1 MAEVKNAFIKSKMNK
16 DLDARLVPQGE
27 YRDAQNAQ
35 ISRSEGDDVGALT
48 NVLGNKLLVEFD
60 ITQNGMTSIG
70 YYVDEIN
77 NDIYVFITDNFTDG
91 WIKEG
96 AGGGNNHAIYRYNV
110 RSEVSTKL
118 VEGAFLNF
126 STKSPIIGVNLL
138 EELLFWTDNRNQPR
152 KINVKTAAADSTYY
166 TAEDQIS
173 VAKYNPY
180 EAITLYEASTASSGD
195 YETTMKDV
203 VSKFLPDGG
212 TATISA
218 TATGTSFSITDL
230 NIPFYPAL
238 QTSGTDN
245 LPQNGMT
252 LGKITSAGG
261 PIVDT
266 GVTVGAGSS
275 TSTLVTSGS
284 ITLNANDVVVF
295 NYNPYY
301 DNGFAGDEDYL
312 EDKFVR
318 FSYRFKFD
326 DGEYSLIAPFTQP
339 CFIPKQDGYFLNT
352 STSEGDQQ
360 LAFNSTIVSFMENK
374 VNEIKL
380 IIPLPEGRNTV
391 VDSFKIDS
399 LEILYKESDQTALRV
414 VESITDITSASTNA
428 FYEYTYSGKQPFKTL
443 PENEIIRVYD
453 KIPVKAF
460 SQEIINNRVVYGNFQ
475 NKHTPPSSLD
485 YNIIATSKS
494 DFNLKT
500 GSAVFVG
507 PSGTVTAGTTINIS
521 GATGTIQQGSIATAT
536 GIPANTIV
544 TSTNGSSTI
553 VLDKNITLVP
563 GRGVNFSPANDI
575 ENTTS
580 KIEYPSHS
588 LKTNRNYQVGVVL
601 SDKYGRSSSVIL
613 SDNNNIVTV
622 GIDDFKGDSIY
633 SPYEDGTTTPSSW
646 PGNSLKMSFNS
657 VIGPS
662 QPNNAT
668 GWPGLYNNDITSDDY
683 NPLGWYSFK
692 IVVKQQEQ
700 EYYNVYTAGAM
711 QGLPY
716 NYDNE
721 SSIPTLNS
729 NTSYTTL
736 INDNINKVPRDLSEV
751 GPQDRTFRSSVKL
764 FGRVNNT
771 SSSFINNGNE
781 QYYPGQKN
789 FTTNVVEDLFDI
801 FDVKGF
807 ENTVGESQPIT
818 SNKNPFHPFFKSDSN
833 PFIAEFVTSNVTS
846 NQFGV
851 INTEVNTTAGTANVN
866 EPSGVSGETIIT
878 IDNISAGFAPEPDD
892 IITGTAVAAGT
903 KVISF
908 DGAASEITV
917 NLAQTLSDNTVLTFT
932 RRTYED
938 IENLAIL
945 ETEPTLSRLD
955 IYYETS
961 TSGLIS
967 ELNTAVL
974 NDSAA
979 GSDFDGFNTGNF
991 TEGLNSG
998 QNILQANFFLVNNF
1012 GTNIAPGDVTSF
1024 TLDSVFTIPDEPG
1037 ETAVDATSYFALT
1050 GDQTAGFNIQTT
1062 TEFLNHVYFQSESDL
1077 NNFVFNF
1084 TSVINSSTTPY
1095 VREALL
1101 NNEDPVMT
1109 APVTTVSNKTIEDV
1123 LMTQATAV
1131 NGANTN
1137 NINQGLDIVWS
1148 ITSQT
1153 NSAGE
1158 AVNYFGIDF
1167 QVTNNGDRSDC
1178 NVNNL
1183 LPGTII
1189 PDIYT
1194 IVLQCID
1201 AGQSADD
1208 VTITIDLGVTP
1219 TQVTEYRALVTEQ
1232 GEQQAEQD
1240 VYITQIHIEDA
1251 NDTNQNGYYIY
1262 NGGWNNSPGNN
1273 LSDSTSIIIDYTN
1286 AVKQNGDPC
1295 GTWYFSSTEQGARD
1309 LWENCYDPA
1318 IQSVQYVEPNN
1329 PDISG
1334 YFFGIV

>member
-48 NVLGNKLLVEFD
+48 NILGNKLLVEFD
-60 ITQNGMTSIG
+60 ITQNGMRSIG

-77 NDIYVFITDNFTDG
+77 NDIYVFITDNTTDG

-96 AGGGNNHAIYRYNV
+96 GGGGNNHAIYRYNV

-166 TAEDQIS
+166 TTEDQIS

-180 EAITLYEASTASSGD
+180 EAITLYESSALSSGN

-203 VSKFLPDGG
+203 VSKFLPNGG
-212 TATISA
+212 IATVSA

-230 NIPFYPAL
+230 NIPFYPDL
-238 QTSGTDN
+238 QTSGSDN

-252 LGKITSAGG
+252 LGKITSTGG
-261 PIVDT
+261 PIINT
-266 GVTVGAGSS
+266 GVTVGVGSS

-301 DNGFAGDEDYL
+301 NNDFAGDEDYL

-500 GSAVFVG
+500 GSATFVS
-507 PSGTVTAGTTINIS
+507 PSGTVTAGTTITIS

-544 TSTNGSSTI
+544 TSTNGSTTI

-700 EYYNVYTAGAM
+700 DYYNVYAAGAIKGDIDYSGTSTN
-711 QGLPY
+711 Q
-716 NYDNE
+716 
-721 SSIPTLNS
+721 
-729 NTSYTTL
+729 NTSYVTL

-751 GPQDRTFRSSVKL
+751 GPQDKTFRSSVKL
-764 FGRVNNT
+764 FGRVENT
-771 SSSFINNGNE
+771 AISFANDGNK
-781 QYYPGQKN
+781 QYYPDQRS
-789 FTTNVVEDLFDI
+789 FTVNAVEDLFDLFTI
-801 FDVKGF
+801 DTSG
-807 ENTVGESQPIT
+807 SQPIT
-818 SNKNPFHPFFKSDSN
+818 STNNPYHVFFKAESN
-833 PFIAEFVTSNVTS
+833 PFIGEFVTSNVTTD
-846 NQFGV
+846 QFGV
-851 INTEVNTTAGTANVN
+851 INASSSPFNVIN
-866 EPSGVSGETIIT
+866 NLSIFET
-878 IDNISAGFAPEPDD
+878 DP
-892 IITGTAVAAGT
+892 V
-903 KVISF
+903 V
-908 DGAASEITV
+908 
-917 NLAQTLSDNTVLTFT
+917 
-932 RRTYED
+932 
-938 IENLAIL
+938 
-945 ETEPTLSRLD
+945 SRLD

-974 NDSAA
+974 NESAA

-1037 ETAVDATSYFALT
+1037 ETAVDATSYFALN

-1109 APVTTVSNKTIEDV
+1109 APFPGSGSANYTVSDKTIESV

-1158 AVNYFGIDF
+1158 AVNYFGVDF

-1178 NVNNL
+1178 DVNNL

-1194 IVLQCID
+1194 IVLQCVD

-1208 VTITIDLGVTP
+1208 VTITIDLSVTP

-1232 GEQQAEQD
+1232 GEQEAEQD

-1295 GTWYFSSTEQGARD
+1295 GTWYFSSTEQGVRD

>member
-48 NVLGNKLLVEFD
+48 NILGNKLLVEFD
-60 ITQNGMTSIG
+60 TTQNGMQSIG

-77 NDIYVFITDNFTDG
+77 NDIYVFITDNTTDG

-96 AGGGNNHAIYRYNV
+96 GGGGNNHAIYRYNV

-152 KINVKTAAADSTYY
+152 KINVKTAAANSTYY
-166 TAEDQIS
+166 TTEDQIS

-212 TATISA
+212 VATISV

-261 PIVDT
+261 PIIDT

-275 TSTLVTSGS
+275 ASTLVTSGS

-301 DNGFAGDEDYL
+301 NNDFAGDEDYL

-352 STSEGDQQ
+352 STDEGDQQ
-360 LAFNSTIVSFMENK
+360 LTFSSTIVSFMENK

-414 VESITDITSASTNA
+414 VESITDIRSVSTDA

-443 PENEIIRVYD
+443 PENEITRVYD

-485 YNIIATSKS
+485 YNVIANSKS

-507 PSGTVTAGTTINIS
+507 PSGTVTAGTTITIS
-521 GATGTIQQGSIATAT
+521 GATGTIQQGSIVT
-536 GIPANTIV
+536 GTGVSANTLV
-544 TSTNGSSTI
+544 TSTDGSTTI
-553 VLDKNITLVP
+553 VLDKDMTLTP
-563 GRGVNFSPANDI
+563 GRTVDFAPANDI

-613 SDNNNIVTV
+613 SNNNDIVTV
-622 GIDDFKGDSIY
+622 GVDDFKGDSIY

-662 QPNNAT
+662 QPNNST
-668 GWPGLYNNDITSDDY
+668 GWPGLYNDDIFSDDY

-700 EYYNVYTAGAM
+700 EYYNVYTAGAIK
-711 QGLPY
+711 GDIEDITKNL
-716 NYDNE
+716 
-721 SSIPTLNS
+721 
-729 NTSYTTL
+729 NTSYVTL

-751 GPQDRTFRSSVKL
+751 GPQDKTFRSSVKL
-764 FGRVNNT
+764 FGRVMNNESITNT
-771 SSSFINNGNE
+771 SNFANDGNE
-781 QYYPGQKN
+781 QYYPDQRS
-789 FTTNVVEDLFDI
+789 FTVNAIEDLFDLFTI
-801 FDVKGF
+801 DVSTH
-807 ENTVGESQPIT
+807 EIT
-818 SNKNPFHPFFKSDSN
+818 SPSNEYHVFFKAESN
-833 PFIAEFVTSNVTS
+833 PFIGEFVTSNIS
-846 NQFGV
+846 NNQFGV
-851 INTEVNTTAGTANVN
+851 TNKASTPVSIIN
-866 EPSGVSGETIIT
+866 
-878 IDNISAGFAPEPDD
+878 
-892 IITGTAVAAGT
+892 
-903 KVISF
+903 
-908 DGAASEITV
+908 
-917 NLAQTLSDNTVLTFT
+917 NLAV
-932 RRTYED
+932 
-938 IENLAIL
+938 L
-945 ETEPTLSRLD
+945 ETEPTESRLD

-974 NDSAA
+974 NESAA
-979 GSDFDGFNTGNF
+979 GSDFDGFNTGIF

-998 QNILQANFFLVNNF
+998 EDILQANFFLVNNF
-1012 GTNIAPGDVTSF
+1012 GTNIDPADVTSF

-1037 ETAVDATSYFALT
+1037 ETAVNATSYFTLT

-1062 TEFLNHVYFQSESDL
+1062 NEFLNHVYFQSESDL

-1084 TSVINSSTTPY
+1084 TSVINSSTTLY
-1095 VREALL
+1095 VKEALL
-1101 NNEDPVMT
+1101 KNENPVMT
-1109 APVTTVSNKTIEDV
+1109 APAGGSGSAPYTVSNKTIEDV

-1148 ITSQT
+1148 IASQT

-1158 AVNYFGIDF
+1158 DVNYFGIDF

-1178 NVNNL
+1178 DVNNL

-1194 IVLQCID
+1194 LTLNCID
-1201 AGQSADD
+1201 AGQSDD
-1208 VTITIDLGVTP
+1208 FVIITIDLSVTP

-1262 NGGWNNSPGNN
+1262 NGGWNNAPGNN

-1286 AVKQNGDPC
+1286 AVKQNSDPC
-1295 GTWYFSSTEQGARD
+1295 GTWYFSSTEQGVRD